1 MKRLCAFLLSGAL
14 CGSLLAQVP
23 SPPPQSQLRWK
34 NGQMLPGEILG
45 ADANQLTWKT
55 PLFEE
60 PLALDWK
67 ALRRIDQSVPSTQT
81 GEVFSFTARNGSF
94 FYGNLVEI
102 TGETFLVRSA
112 RHGDLRVRK
121 DALLCVRRLGNAAS
135 QPPGTPSRLIVS
147 GPQGTTGWTAP
158 NLATVEGLPIQALV
172 AGPGGSLRF
181 PYWNT
186 RASSRVAP
194 PSSGDLELTF
204 SEEEKQPEFEW
215 VLVGQEKSRISVET
229 WENEVVLRVGD
240 TFRKLCELE
249 PTVRR
254 VPLRITWDLDT
265 RVCTLVRL
273 DRPQTAELT
282 WAVPVSPPNPT
293 DQPTRLAP
301 AGSETPLAPGFHIRN
316 KGRALTLESFQ
327 LRSGLRTGNSAGS
340 GPRVELADGRV
351 LAGQVQTLPDNTLG
365 VSAEQAPPAAP
376 FPWDAVEK
384 IILSDDPPIPV
395 PHEMTFAYGDGA
407 FLRGTLSAQAPGRMS
422 LQTPFCEVP
431 IPVPLDGL
439 SQVRPPVPSPVRDL
453 ANRPEMPL
461 DQIELDQTPLS
472 GRLITAG
479 NADPQWLPV
488 GGVRPAT
495 PSHNV
500 PYRIRRGFGLK
511 NNPNAPSALIH
522 TRSGDILAA
531 TLEAITPSGIA
542 IRSPQFE
549 SRTLPRDSVEGIRFA
564 TTTQKPVKGF
574 RDGWTVVKG
583 NEKDVQRTKNLV
595 TIQPGAT
602 LWHASAMASKE
613 LHFKIEGTDF
623 STVRL
628 QVFADAS
635 GEKSTAVIIGR
646 MGEHCTVKGDGPDSP
661 QVQLATPL
669 GVPLA
674 VQITIDP
681 GALQIRINGVTL
693 TTIPVKQP
701 ISALGL
707 RIEPGSL
714 WGNQQEA
721 VTLSDFSGVANP
733 AQLPVVAAAP
743 EAKKQALTVPRFR
756 RETPPSHVLIASN
769 GDLLTG
775 TLESATSSHIQF
787 RTGLESL
794 AIPRERLSAAI
805 WLKKRPPS
813 TDATTEENATIK
825 ALAKPFPTS
834 NLFGDLTSHLS
845 FLKRA
850 DQTLVFQTP
859 ENFRSPKRRIQIQQA
874 TLQSAL
880 ESICAAFGLSFR
892 VAESGQILL
901 EPSTSG
907 GANLAH
913 FNATYWLKKPAF
925 KDATAARHEIA
936 KQGVALS
943 ESAPLLWEPA
953 FQQLTL
959 SSSGANLDKI
969 HALLETAHGGVR
981 DRATHTLVLTNGAR
995 ITLKATAF
1003 SENTIDG
1010 QHPFYGRCSIPTSEV
1025 FELSRRHSEPGG
1037 LRNSLGVWEWE
1048 PAREPVIAGAESS
1061 AALAE
1066 GKPAPNFKLPLLSG
1080 GEFELSS
1087 QKGKV
1092 LVLDFWATWCGPCIQ
1107 SIPEWIEALSV
1118 FPESKVQL
1126 MGVNQGEPS
1135 AAIQS
1140 FLRKRGWNFT
1150 VALDASQSVGK
1161 TYGADSIPHT
1171 VIVGPDGNIVWSQ
1184 TGHNAS
1190 GTAEAVGMIRK
1201 LLGETPPATEPR

>member
-1 MKRLCAFLLSGAL
+1 
-14 CGSLLAQVP
+14 
-23 SPPPQSQLRWK
+23 
-34 NGQMLPGEILG
+34 MLPGEILD

-60 PLALDWK
+60 PLPLDWK
-67 ALRRIDQSVPSTQT
+67 ALRRIDRSVPSTQT

-135 QPPGTPSRLIVS
+135 QPPDTSSRLIVS

-158 NLATVEGLPIQALV
+158 KLATVEGLPIQSLV

-186 RASSRVAP
+186 RASSSVAP
-194 PSSGDLELTF
+194 PSRGDLELTV
-204 SEEEKQPEFEW
+204 SAEDKQPEFEW
-215 VLVGQEKSRISVET
+215 VLFGQEKSRISVET
-229 WENEVVLRVGD
+229 WENELVLRVGD

-273 DRPQTAELT
+273 DRPQSAELT
-282 WAVPVSPPNPT
+282 WAVPTSAPT
-293 DQPTRLAP
+293 PTQKSARLAP
-301 AGSETPLAPGFHIRN
+301 AGFETPLAPGFHIRN
-316 KGRALTLESFQ
+316 KGRSLTLESFQ

-351 LAGQVQTLPDNTLG
+351 LAGQVQPLPDNTLG
-365 VSAEQAPPAAP
+365 ISAEQAPPAAS
-376 FPWDAVEK
+376 FVWDTLDA
-384 IILSDDPPIPV
+384 IILSDDPPTPL
-395 PHEMTFAYGDGA
+395 PHETTFAYSDGG
-407 FLRGTLSAQAPGRMS
+407 FLRGTLSAQAPGQIS
-422 LQTPFCEVP
+422 LQVPFCEAPV
-431 IPVPLDGL
+431 PVPLDGL
-439 SQVRPPVPSPVRDL
+439 SQVRPPVPGPIPGL
-453 ANRPEMPL
+453 ADRPEMPV
-461 DQIELDQTPLS
+461 DQIELNQTLLS

-479 NADPQWLPV
+479 NTEPQWLPA
-488 GGVRPAT
+488 GGLRPAT
-495 PSHNV
+495 PSQNI

-511 NNPNAPSALIH
+511 NNPSAPPAIIH

-531 TLEAITPSGIA
+531 SLEGIAPSGIA

-549 SRTLPRDSVEGIRFA
+549 SRTLPSDSVEGIRFA
-564 TTTQKPVKGF
+564 TTTLKPLVGF

-583 NEKDVQRTKNLV
+583 KEKDVQRTKNLV
-595 TIQPGAT
+595 TLQPGAA
-602 LWHASAMASKE
+602 LWHASAMQCKE
-613 LHFKIEGTDF
+613 LQFKIAATDF
-623 STVRL
+623 STVKL
-628 QVFADAS
+628 QFCADAS
-635 GEKSTAVIIGR
+635 GEKSTAVIIGKF
-646 MGEHCTVKGDGPDSP
+646 GDQCTLTGDGPDSR
-661 QVQLATPL
+661 QVQLVVPNEA
-669 GVPLA
+669 PLA
-674 VQITIDP
+674 VQVTIAP
-681 GALQIRINGVTL
+681 ASLQIRINGVSIR
-693 TTIPVKQP
+693 TIPFKEP
-701 ISALGL
+701 TTALGL

-714 WGNQQEA
+714 WGNKPRA
-721 VTLSDFSGVANP
+721 VSLSDFSGVTNP

-756 RETPPSHVLIASN
+756 RETPPTHILMASN

-794 AIPRERLSAAI
+794 AIPKDRLSAAI

-813 TDATTEENATIK
+813 TDSTTQENATLK

-834 NLFGDLTSHLS
+834 NLFGDLASHLS
-845 FLKRA
+845 FLTFLTRA

-859 ENFRSPKRRIQIQQA
+859 ENFQSPKRRIHIHKA
-874 TLQSAL
+874 TLRTAL

-892 VAESGQILL
+892 VAESGKILL

-925 KDATAARHEIA
+925 KDAVTARHELV
-936 KQGVALS
+936 KQGVALP
-943 ESAPLLWEPA
+943 ESATLLWEPA
-953 FQQLTL
+953 FQQLTV
-959 SSSGANLDKI
+959 SSSGANLEKI
-969 HALLETAHGGVR
+969 QDLLETTHGGVR
-981 DRATHTLVLTNGAR
+981 DLATHTLVLTNGAR

-1003 SENTIDG
+1003 SENTIHG
-1010 QHPFYGRCSIPTSEV
+1010 QHPVYGRCSIPTPEV
-1025 FELSRRHSEPGG
+1025 FELSRGHSEPGA

-1140 FLRKRGWNFT
+1140 FLRKRGWNFN

-1184 TGHNAS
+1184 TGHNPS
-1190 GTAEAVGMIRK
+1190 GTADAVALIRK
-1201 LLGETPPATEPR
+1201 LLGEKPPATEPR